1 MLKLS
6 AWCAVAVALAGITL
20 HAAGNIR
27 VVPLERDGH
36 VLVSFELADGMTD
49 EVRAAIQSGL
59 TTSFTYTVDLRLDV
73 PIWVDRTILSATVTA
88 SVDYDNLTRR
98 HHLARQLDGRI
109 ENARV
114 TDDEDVV
121 RRWLT
126 HFERLPLFETA
137 DLEPNREYYI
147 RVRGRAR
154 PQNNGWALLGWGGDG
169 PLGLA
174 KFTLVR

>member
-1 MLKLS
+1 MSKLGS
-6 AWCAVAVALAGITL
+6 WCALAVVLATATL
-20 HAAGNIR
+20 YAAPSIR

-36 VLVSFELADGMTD
+36 VVVSFELADGFT
-49 EVRAAIQSGL
+49 EQVRAAIQSGL

-73 PIWVDRTILSATVTA
+73 PIWVDRTISSATVTA

-109 ENARV
+109 EDARV
-114 TDDEDVV
+114 TDDEEVV

-126 HFERLPLFETA
+126 HFERLPLFDTA

-154 PQNNGWALLGWGGDG
+154 PQNGWALFNWGDG
-169 PLGLA
+169 PLGMA

>member
-1 MLKLS
+1 MPKPGY
-6 AWCAVAVALAGITL
+6 WCALAVVLAGVTL
-20 HAAGNIR
+20 YAAPNIR

-36 VLVSFELADGMTD
+36 VLVSFELADGFTD
-49 EVRAAIQSGL
+49 DVRAAIQSGL

-73 PIWVDRTILSATVTA
+73 PIWVDRTVASATVTA

-98 HHLARQLDGRI
+98 HHLARTLDGRI
-109 ENARV
+109 EDARV
-114 TDDEDVV
+114 TDDEEVV
-121 RRWLT
+121 RQWLT

-137 DLEPNREYYI
+137 DVEPNREYYI

-154 PQNNGWALLGWGGDG
+154 PQNSWVPFGWGDG
-169 PLGLA
+169 PLGMA